1 MCNRDGCPIAI
12 QVFDGNT
19 DEHDHAAGRSG
30 ADVDRGAGPTL
41 TGGAAQGNHLAD
53 RRRLPLHSFRSLLRD
68 LTTLMLNK
76 TTVPANPNYTF
87 NLLTKPTPLQP
98 GSSSCSL

>member
-1 MCNRDGCPIAI
+1 MRRPK
-12 QVFDGNT
+12 
-19 DEHDHAAGRSG
+19 R

-41 TGGAAQGNHLAD
+41 TGGAAQGNHPAD
-53 RRRLPLHSFRSLLRD
+53 RRRLALHSFRSLLRD

-87 NLLTKPTPLQP
+87 NLLTKPTPLQARVFELLALSP
-98 GSSSCSL
+98 LL